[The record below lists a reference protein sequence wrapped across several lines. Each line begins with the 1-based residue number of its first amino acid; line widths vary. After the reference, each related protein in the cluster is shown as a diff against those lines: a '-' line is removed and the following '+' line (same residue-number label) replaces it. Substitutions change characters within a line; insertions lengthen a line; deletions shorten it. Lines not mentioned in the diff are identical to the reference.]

1 MGGPF
6 FLANARKPA
15 GEFRIESLRRA
26 SFYAAERT
34 PMNER
39 NRLGEETS
47 PYLLQHKDNPVHWR
61 AWGPEALAEA
71 KQDNKPILLS
81 VGYAACHW
89 CHVMAHESFENTATA
104 ALMNE
109 LYVNIKVDREERPDL
124 DAIYQS
130 ALALLGQQGG
140 WPLTMFL
147 SPEAKPV
154 WGGTYFPPEERWG
167 RPGFPQV
174 LRGIADAYRNDPAKV
189 GENVTALADALAKL
203 AQPKSGAPAGPE
215 VLNRI
220 AERLLQEVDM
230 QHGGIGGAPKFP
242 QMPVFE
248 LLWRA
253 GKRSGERRYFD
264 AVHLTLLRMSQGGIY
279 DHLGGGFARYATDAE
294 WLVPHFEK
302 MLYDNASLLEMMAH
316 GWQETTAP
324 LYEQRIRETVGWL
337 LREMRAAPAA
347 NGSRAFASALDAD
360 SEGEEGKFYVWSEK
374 EIDAALGS
382 DAAGFKQHYDV
393 TPGGNWEGHTILNR
407 SADPEFG
414 DAASE
419 QALAACRTIL
429 LQRRDKRVRPGWDDK
444 VLADWNGLMIA
455 ALARVGDIF
464 GEQEWLQVAVEAFA
478 FVREQMNAGE
488 RLQHSWRAGRAR
500 HPASLDDY
508 AHMARAALILAG
520 ITSDKTY
527 IAQAEAWAGVLERH
541 YWDKAAGG
549 YFFAAD
555 DTADVILRNKSAVDH
570 ATPNGNAVM
579 VEVLARLFYL
589 TGKSSYRDRADALMG
604 AFAGEIQR
612 NFFPLAS
619 FLNACE
625 FAQNALQIVIVG
637 QRGEADTEALLITLK
652 AHSLPDLV
660 LSVIDPNEQ
669 LPDSHPAAGKGQ
681 ENGRATAYICK
692 GTTCSLPLTDPTGFD
707 KALLHG

>member
-1 MGGPF
+1 MS
-6 FLANARKPA
+6 KP
-15 GEFRIESLRRA
+15 
-26 SFYAAERT
+26 
-34 PMNER
+34 R

-47 PYLLQHKDNPVHWR
+47 PYLLQHKDNPVHWQ
-61 AWGPEALAEA
+61 AWGPDALAEA
-71 KQDNKPILLS
+71 RRENKPILLS

-89 CHVMAHESFENTATA
+89 CHVMAHESFEKAATA
-104 ALMNE
+104 ALMND

-124 DAIYQS
+124 DAIYQA

-147 SPEAKPV
+147 TPDAKPF

-174 LRGIADAYRNDPAKV
+174 LKGIAEAYRNDAERV
-189 GENVTALADALAKL
+189 GQNVTALGEALAKL
-203 AQPKSGAPAGPE
+203 AEPKSGAPASPE
-215 VLNRI
+215 ILDRI

-242 QMPVFE
+242 QVPVFE

-253 GKRSGERRYFD
+253 GKRSGERRYPD

-302 MLYDNASLLEMMAH
+302 MLYDNAALLELLRH
-316 GWQETTAP
+316 GWQDTAAP

-337 LREMRAAPAA
+337 LREMRAAAA
-347 NGSRAFASALDAD
+347 PDGSRAFASALDAD
-360 SEGEEGKFYVWSEK
+360 SEGEEGKFYVWSEA
-374 EIDAALGS
+374 EIDAALGA
-382 DAAGFKQHYDV
+382 DAALFKQHYDV

-407 SADPEFG
+407 SAEPDFR
-414 DAASE
+414 DAATE
-419 QALAACRTIL
+419 EKLAACRATL
-429 LQRRDKRVRPGWDDK
+429 LKRRDKRIRPGWDDK

-455 ALARVGDIF
+455 ALAKAADVFAEPG
-464 GEQEWLQVAVEAFA
+464 WLAAAREAFD
-478 FVREQMNAGE
+478 FVRTQMTVDG
-488 RLQHSWRAGRAR
+488 RLRHSWREGKAR

-508 AHMARAALILAG
+508 ANMARAALILG
-520 ITSDKTY
+520 ELTNDKGY
-527 IAQAEAWAGVLERH
+527 VSQAENWVGVLDRH

-555 DTADVILRNKSAVDH
+555 DTKDVILRNKSAVDH
-570 ATPNGNAVM
+570 ATPAGNATM

-589 TGKSSYRDRADALMG
+589 TGKSAYRDRADALMG
-604 AFAGEIQR
+604 AFAGEIQK

-619 FLNACE
+619 FLNASE

-637 QRGEADTEALLITLK
+637 QRGEADTDALLITLR

-660 LSVIDPNEQ
+660 LSVIEPEEQ

-681 ENGRATAYICK
+681 EKGRATAYICR
-692 GTTCSLPLTDPTGFD
+692 GTVCSLPLTDPTAFD